1 MKNFKEYTDEQLMGL
16 LKAGNRNAFECIY
29 KRYWARLFDAA
40 YRRLKSK
47 EAAEEIVQDLFTY
60 LWCKREAITLNHSFS
75 TYINVALK
83 YKIFNYIRDEAIRR
97 KNIQIAHQFQPVYHN
112 AVSDGIAYDELSGLI
127 EKEINKLPEKC
138 RLVFTLS
145 RNDNF
150 SFKEIAKELNISIS
164 TVEKHIGKALK
175 ILKTNLKDHIAL
187 LIYVFLS

>member
-1 MKNFKEYTDEQLMGL
+1 MWL
-16 LKAGNRNAFECIY
+16 LKEGNRKAFECIY
-29 KRYWARLFDAA
+29 RRYWPRLFDAA
-40 YRRLKSK
+40 FRRLQSK

-60 LWCKREAITLNHSFS
+60 LWFKREAITLDYSFA

-83 YKIFNYIRDEAIRR
+83 YRVFNYIRNEVSRQ
-97 KNIQIAHQFQPVYHN
+97 KNIQLAQQALPVYEN
-112 AVSDGIAYDELSGLI
+112 AVSDRIAYDELSVLI

-175 ILKTNLKDHIAL
+175 ILRTNLKDHIAL
-187 LIYVFLS
+187 LIYIFLA